1 MCRDECKDT
10 TSINNIFQAKFFK
23 VIKVARAS
31 LLSAMNN
38 FQHFTH
44 FTAVSLSLPLI
55 IEVYLGLNHKSI
67 MAL

>member
-38 FQHFTH
+38 FQHF
-44 FTAVSLSLPLI
+44 AEVSLSLPLI